1 MSDWPLFI
9 GIPLWFWLF
18 ILPGLLA
25 VCARIFQQQARRIFS
40 PLWGVL
46 DGVYMAS
53 GIVAAGFMILILLII
68 IGQMIAR
75 WLGFTFEGSTE
86 FAGYAMAATSF
97 FAMAHALGRGAHI
110 RVSIFLNIN
119 AFTRLW
125 LNAFAMWMAALVATY
140 FARFALKTNYMSEML
155 NDRTQ
160 GQDQVPDNLLAI
172 LQMFVTSPTEW
183 GRIWAGAEG
192 SLVYTPIWLPQLSM
206 SFGTIL
212 LAIALWDHLIR
223 LLVLNESA
231 IQSEVVR

>member
-1 MSDWPLFI
+1 MSNWPHFI
-9 GIPLWFWLF
+9 AIPLWFWLF
-18 ILPGLLA
+18 VLPALLA
-25 VCARIFQQQARRIFS
+25 VFSRIFRQQAQNHLR
-40 PLWGVL
+40 PLWRVL
-46 DGVYMAS
+46 DSVYMAS

-68 IGQMIAR
+68 IGQMVAR

-160 GQDQVPDNLLAI
+160 GQDQVPDSLLAF
-172 LQMFVTSPTEW
+172 LQMFVTAPSEW
-183 GRIWAGAEG
+183 ARIWAGATG

-223 LLVLNESA
+223 LLVQNESA
-231 IQSEVVR
+231 IQSEVIR